1 MIELILFIALG
12 VFIYLSLYF
21 RDKHKGDK
29 VTEETQEPTT
39 TTETREE
46 SDECCGQHL
55 VCEKDSLL
63 NTDAQIEYYDDEELD
78 ILSGVHPDNF
88 SEEEY
93 QMVRDIFNS
102 LQEKDVAGWVR
113 SLQMRNIQLPTDIRE
128 EALLIIRERRNKT
141 KA

>member
-12 VFIYLSLYF
+12 VFIYILLYF
-21 RDKHKGDK
+21 RDKQKRGKG
-29 VTEETQEPTT
+29 TEEKQEVIDSISLK
-39 TTETREE
+39 EE
-46 SDECCGQHL
+46 SAECCGQHL

-63 NTDAQIEYYDDEELD
+63 NSDSSVEYYDDEELD

-93 QMVRDIFNS
+93 QMIRDIFNS

-113 SLQMRNIQLPTDIRE
+113 SLQMRNIQLPSDIRE
-128 EALLIIRERRNKT
+128 EALLIVRERRNK
-141 KA
+141 